1 LPFAKRIDS
10 FAAAMR
16 HSFLQSW
23 LMAGVYLLHLLFF
36 ESLMVQ
42 SAYAHIAG
50 TTIYS
55 RNNSRRM
62 PVKGL
67 IDYAQVLKHENNEN
81 KFAGIQLQ
89 PGAQATLS
97 RCKVGLGAQV
107 ARLFANNFFRLSP
120 AFRLYRL
127 IQVFR
132 I

>member
-1 LPFAKRIDS
+1 
-10 FAAAMR
+10 MR

-42 SAYAHIAG
+42 PAYAHIAG
-50 TTIYS
+50 KTTICS

-67 IDYAQVLKHENNEN
+67 IDYAQVLKHESNEN
-81 KFAGIQLQ
+81 KSAGIQLQ

-97 RCKVGLGAQV
+97 RSKVGLGAPV
-107 ARLFANNFFRLSP
+107 ARLFANNFFRFSP
-120 AFRLYRL
+120 PCRLYRL